1 MQKAT
6 CTTRDV
12 LQVQED
18 AKDCKDEE
26 VFSQMP
32 GQLQHPKCNTAA
44 TSTASCSSTLHE
56 QTWNL
61 LQSDAADVKEKD
73 YGSLQQLFKR
83 GSSLSLTSDG
93 ADVSETDDSGRC
105 ESLAPEVMPPLP
117 CPHSGSFDGDIGVTN
132 DSSATIYLAAP
143 DVPPAA
149 SVQWIST
156 WAALKMTMC
165 FLLIAVVGAAP
176 RGIALAIIDRAV
188 PQAPMPEALDNFKA
202 MWAPCKEDRDNPFTG
217 YSPDGQMYRWL
228 LLSDHILWYAGV
240 TVAYIGMLLLM
251 FPVEPSVRCSFRGGD
266 SFALLRCSLCV
277 LGVVNFALWTVI
289 DATLYHDAMTQD
301 QRLESHSVFGF
312 WLLVVLTLF
321 LFSYFVLS
329 NADCAWLRGRDRIL
343 HGEWRRRKTFSILLG
358 LAMTAIFL
366 FCGTKFQFSKYW
378 SWTGGDWT
386 LLICFIGLSRFLLWI
401 MRFIIVSFLDLT
413 DNTTFHAMNIFVFMT
428 TTTISL
434 AVRTNTGVD
443 LASAFGLLSV
453 DKGRSFSWTHQVVET
468 FLNSVMILIA
478 QMMSCVMSHLVLV
491 QKGSILFRGMSKKSL
506 DGILTVHVHMEKLK
520 TLIHGQLCCEELAE
534 FCVIFII
541 AAQELA
547 MPVWNQWGGGQI
559 LTFSDFQH
567 DHRRIVMMQF
577 AVRLLVQFVSYFS
590 ELYLS
595 QRVIPWTFQSLL
607 RQYVATPALL
617 FYIGF
622 SISAPVI
629 GYDANLCL
637 SPLSALLYNEC
648 LRRPLYLDNQHVCR
662 GDNVLSM
669 GGRTNHFV
677 CRRCLTPRLSAIT
690 ELLQQ
695 TGVTPLDLGC
705 SDGNVSELVHDH
717 CGFPT
722 H

>member
-1 MQKAT
+1 
-6 CTTRDV
+6 
-12 LQVQED
+12 
-18 AKDCKDEE
+18 
-26 VFSQMP
+26 
-32 GQLQHPKCNTAA
+32 
-44 TSTASCSSTLHE
+44 
-56 QTWNL
+56 
-61 LQSDAADVKEKD
+61 
-73 YGSLQQLFKR
+73 
-83 GSSLSLTSDG
+83 
-93 ADVSETDDSGRC
+93 
-105 ESLAPEVMPPLP
+105 
-117 CPHSGSFDGDIGVTN
+117 
-132 DSSATIYLAAP
+132 
-143 DVPPAA
+143 
-149 SVQWIST
+149 
-156 WAALKMTMC
+156 
-165 FLLIAVVGAAP
+165 
-176 RGIALAIIDRAV
+176 
-188 PQAPMPEALDNFKA
+188 
-202 MWAPCKEDRDNPFTG
+202 
-217 YSPDGQMYRWL
+217 
-228 LLSDHILWYAGV
+228 
-240 TVAYIGMLLLM
+240 
-251 FPVEPSVRCSFRGGD
+251 
-266 SFALLRCSLCV
+266 
-277 LGVVNFALWTVI
+277 
-289 DATLYHDAMTQD
+289 
-301 QRLESHSVFGF
+301 
-312 WLLVVLTLF
+312 
-321 LFSYFVLS
+321 
-329 NADCAWLRGRDRIL
+329 
-343 HGEWRRRKTFSILLG
+343 
-358 LAMTAIFL
+358 MTAIFL

-386 LLICFIGLSRFLLWI
+386 LLICFIGLSKFLLWI

-468 FLNSVMILIA
+468 FLNSVVILIA

-577 AVRLLVQFVSYFS
+577 AIRLLVQFVSYFS